1 MTIKASAS
9 ITLTRIDDGAGISSV
24 DVEYYLSTSSASLTG
39 GSWST
44 TSPTWV
50 NGKYMWSRTKTTS
63 TTAQV
68 TYSNPVC
75 ITGAKGSTGSTG
87 SEGQGVQSITS
98 EYYLSTSK
106 TTQTG
111 GSWLT
116 TPPTWSTGKYMWT
129 RSKIIYKNP
138 ASTVYTTAICD
149 SSWEAVNE
157 LENNIADTY
166 STKAELTTAED
177 RITGNV
183 NTTLKGYVAN
193 SIFEQKTNE
202 VVASFKSTGG
212 LNLIRNS
219 TGMNGT
225 NLWTAT
231 VGRTLGATISSGIG
245 SASSHIMYLD
255 NKTNTTE
262 GSALSSRFKLKPATK
277 YTLSGWFHNYT
288 KGPSFDVWLLS
299 SSDLDETSTSTVYTN
314 SQLIIATAQTNNTW
328 KKYSVTFT
336 TPAGIKSG
344 YIRIDN
350 NGYNLAGANDNRVHW
365 NCLMLNEG
373 EELPWTPNPSEI
385 YDGSTLIDATGV
397 IIKNGA
403 IKVQNKSGGTVLKGD
418 TNGNLALGGS
428 GTSGSLNIL
437 NSSDSIIG
445 TLDKYG
451 ITLKDSVFKVNSNAY
466 WDSQGGTAYTETSVQ
481 GAGLVL
487 TKVASD
493 GNRSTSSIT
502 LDNGGRMSIDNYNVA
517 MMGSLDVMQASN
529 LYNSLS
535 VDGNIN
541 AYNTII
547 SRGTFNRGAWSA
559 PTVGALTQILDTTGN
574 QHSVIVGKTPDGVR
588 RYGLD
593 MYDTSGTN
601 GSFRM
606 QSGNHIFVL
615 NTSGS
620 HQISGNLY
628 VANGISTNG
637 DVSISGGYLKVGGKN
652 FRGWGFSSGN
662 VYYLGLSGD
671 DKYVRMYDNNIN
683 VVNGISYLG
692 SPSGRFIK
700 LYSTQAVD
708 VSSDLRKKDN
718 ISPYD
723 TQLEMFYD
731 LLNPISYTLK
741 DGHSGRRHLGF
752 IAQEVE
758 QAMSDVGM
766 EYKDLSFLQKAPMD
780 ENGEEIDPSTI
791 TDYDTDERI
800 KDYEYSLAYTELI
813 SLNTHM
819 IQKLKEENKKLKD
832 DINKLK
838 AFIGIE

>member
-9 ITLTRIDDGAGISSV
+9 ITLTRIDDGVGIYSV
-24 DVEYYLSTSSASLTG
+24 EVEYYLSTSSTTQTG
-39 GSWST
+39 GTWSI

-50 NGKYMWSRTKTTS
+50 DGKYIWSRTKTTS

-87 SEGQGVQSITS
+87 AEGQGVQSITS

-129 RSKIIYKNP
+129 RSKIVYKNP

-231 VGRTLGATISSGIG
+231 VGRTLGTSINSGIG

-255 NKTNTTE
+255 NETNTTE

-277 YTLSGWFHNYT
+277 YTLSGWFNNYT
-288 KGPSFDVWLLS
+288 KCPSFDVLLLS
-299 SSDLDETSTSTVYTN
+299 SSVLDETSTSTVFTN

-328 KKYSVTFT
+328 KKYSVSFT

-350 NGYNLAGANDNRVHW
+350 NGYNLAGANYNRVYW

-373 EELPWTPNPSEI
+373 DELPWTPHPSEI

-397 IIKNGA
+397 TIKNGA
-403 IKVQNKSGGTVLKGD
+403 IKVQNKAGGTVLKGD

-502 LDNGGRMSIDNYNVA
+502 LDSGGRMSIDNYNVS

-529 LYNSLS
+529 LYSSLT
-535 VDGNIN
+535 VDGNID
-541 AYNTII
+541 AYNSII
-547 SRGTFNRGAWSA
+547 SRGTFNQGSWSA
-559 PTVGALTQILDTTGN
+559 PTVGALTQILDTTWN
-574 QHSVIVGKTPDGVR
+574 QHSVIVGRTPDGVR

-593 MYDTSGTN
+593 MYDNTGTN
-601 GSFRM
+601 GVFRM
-606 QSGNHIFVL
+606 QAGDYYFGLHSN
-615 NTSGS
+615 GS
-620 HQISGNLY
+620 HQLSGSIF
-628 VANGISTNG
+628 VDNGISTNG
-637 DVSISGGYLKVGGKN
+637 DVNINGTLKVDRLASIINDN
-652 FRGWGFSSGN
+652 FYIGASGN
-662 VYYLGLSGD
+662 NRIEPNSTGIRIYTSVPGVEDTGLKI
-671 DKYVRMYDNNIN
+671 DKDGTCKVLSRN
-683 VVNGISYLG
+683 VVRHSFNSNGTKTGG
-692 SPSGRFIK
+692 SMD
-700 LYSTQAVD
+700 VD
-708 VSSDLRKKDN
+708 GTVYGM
-718 ISPYD
+718 SPTDSPQTLIEYVEYD
-723 TQLEMFYD
+723 VT
-731 LLNPISYTLK
+731 
-741 DGHSGRRHLGF
+741 
-752 IAQEVE
+752 V
-758 QAMSDVGM
+758 
-766 EYKDLSFLQKAPMD
+766 
-780 ENGEEIDPSTI
+780 NGEV
-791 TDYDTDERI
+791 
-800 KDYEYSLAYTELI
+800 KI
-813 SLNTHM
+813 SLDSIYSKM
-819 IQKLKEENKKLKD
+819 ISKYAVFPSNSDIKIIKKEVDGFTVSGNGLCDFVIKGQRRDADEYYRIMGGFNHGTTED
-832 DINKLK
+832 SSI
-838 AFIGIE
+838 